1 MLPEPEPELK
11 LLPELLLELLQERK
25 PKPKLLLEPKENV
38 PDKLQPSKPELPP
51 KLPPEPDPE
60 PEPSNWLLRKLLQ
73 EPQPES
79 RPWPEPELEN
89 KPGPKR
95 ELPAEPSVKTKLPAE
110 PKLLTEPHLK
120 LVPPHVQPPKL
131 ESASKPM
138 SAVLILLLLHQPGPE
153 QELKHAEMV
162 DAPPK
167 LLPKPGLLSEL
178 PVN

>member
-1 MLPEPEPELK
+1 MLEPEPELK
-11 LLPELLLELLQERK
+11 LLPELLLELLFQRK
-25 PKPKLLLEPKENV
+25 PKPKLPLEPRENV

-51 KLPPEPDPE
+51 ELPPEPDPE
-60 PEPSNWLLRKLLQ
+60 PEPSNLLLRKLLQ
-73 EPQPES
+73 EPQPVS

-89 KPGPKR
+89 KPGPKH
-95 ELPAEPSVKTKLPAE
+95 EPPAEPSVEPKLPAVPRMLAE
-110 PKLLTEPHLK
+110 LHLK
-120 LVPPHVQPPKL
+120 LVPPHVLPPKL

-153 QELKHAEMV
+153 QERKHAEMV